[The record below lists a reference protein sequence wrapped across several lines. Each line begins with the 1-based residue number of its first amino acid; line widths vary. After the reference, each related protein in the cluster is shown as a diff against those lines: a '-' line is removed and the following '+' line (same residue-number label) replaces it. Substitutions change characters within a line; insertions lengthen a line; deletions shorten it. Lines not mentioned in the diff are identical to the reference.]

1 MKSLFPDICSRNLV
15 KSKEFY
21 VSLLGFEVIFEI
33 NWYIQLQSPSVEPIQ
48 IAFVEINHPSVPKG
62 HQKTP
67 QGVVVTVEVDDVD
80 VVYQKALELNLPVV
94 VDLCDEEWGQRH
106 FMVED
111 PNGLLVDIYT
121 MIEPTPEFAEQH
133 GLA

>member
-1 MKSLFPDICSRNLV
+1 MKSLFPDICSRDLV
-15 KSKEFY
+15 ESKEFY
-21 VSLLGFEVIFEI
+21 VSLLGFKVIFEI
-33 NWYIQLQSPSVEPIQ
+33 DWYIQLQSPSVESIQ
-48 IAFVEINHPSVPKG
+48 IAFVDINHPSVPKG

-80 VVYQKALELNLPVV
+80 AVYQKAFNLKLPVIV
-94 VDLCDEEWGQRH
+94 ELCDEEWGQRH

-111 PNGLLVDIYT
+111 PNGLLVDVYA
-121 MIEPTPEFAEQH
+121 MIEPAPGFAEQY

>member
-1 MKSLFPDICSRNLV
+1 MKSLFPDICSKNLIE
-15 KSKEFY
+15 SKAFY

-33 NWYIQLQSPSVEPIQ
+33 DWYIQLQSPSIEPVQ
-48 IAFVEINHPSVPKG
+48 IAFVKLNHPSVPKEY
-62 HQKTP
+62 QKIP

-80 VVYQKALELNLPVV
+80 GVYQKAFDLKLPIIVE
-94 VDLCDEEWGQRH
+94 LCDEEWGQRH

-111 PNGLLVDIYT
+111 PNGLLVDVYT
-121 MIEPTPEFAEQH
+121 MIEPTPEFAEQY

>member
-15 KSKEFY
+15 ESKEFY
-21 VSLLGFEVIFEI
+21 VGLLGFEVIFEI
-33 NWYIQLQSPSVEPIQ
+33 DWYIQLQSPSLEPVQ
-48 IAFVEINHPSVPKG
+48 IAFVEINHPSVPKE

-67 QGVVVTVEVDDVD
+67 QGVVVTVEKESVDEA
-80 VVYQKALELNLPVV
+80 YQKALNLKLPIIVELCN
-94 VDLCDEEWGQRH
+94 EEWGQRH

-111 PNGLLVDIYT
+111 PNGLLVDVYS
-121 MIEPTPEFAEQH
+121 MIEPTHEFAERY